1 MSLKFLF
8 GDDVHVRIAVHVQ
21 PNAAKTEV
29 AGIHGDKLKVR
40 VHAPPV
46 DGKAN
51 IALIKFFAATFGVP
65 NSAVSVLSGQHGRGK
80 LIEAKNISLSE
91 ASLLLERL
99 LNVLQ

>member
-1 MSLKFLF
+1 MSLKFLS

-21 PNAAKTEV
+21 PNASKTEV
-29 AGIHGDKLKVR
+29 AGVHGDKLKVR

-51 IALIKFFAATFGVP
+51 IALIKFFAEILGVP
-65 NSAVSVLSGQHGRGK
+65 NSGVSVLSGQQGRGK
-80 LIEAKNISLSE
+80 LIEVKNVSLAE
-91 ASLLLERL
+91 VSLLFQRL